1 MININIEEDF
11 LYLQNLAGDDI
22 KINGVGTYKALINYF
37 KTNRYEDLRT
47 IATMT
52 EIKRGDIITWDGEDW
67 LVISEIGH
75 KRFCYYKGIIQKVNY
90 NIKFIFDNGSIKE
103 FPAIIDGKIFDIES
117 NQFFYFQTGKVI
129 VLLQDNDDTRKIT
142 IDRRFIKRDKAF
154 KVVGTDWTEKGLI
167 KLYCELDMFNTN
179 DDRKNEIADYETY
192 KHTFSIKILNN
203 NPLNLNINGNNEV
216 EIMLACTDNGV
227 TVEPDNVIF
236 EVSDPA
242 IAKVEGN
249 KFICLDTGTVTLT
262 ASWNGVSDSIVVNC
276 VDVDDEIHN
285 YAVTIEG
292 SDTIFANRTN
302 TYIARFTDNGTPVD
316 KVAIWT
322 LTGDDDLPTTAASLQ
337 NITDTSCELVAGKKK
352 SIYLKL
358 KVAASDGTCECVKRI
373 LITSFI

>member
-1 MININIEEDF
+1 M
-11 LYLQNLAGDDI
+11 AGDDI
-22 KINGVGTYKALINYF
+22 YINNDTMPKKALINNLPV
-37 KTNRYEDLRT
+37 NRQADIRT
-47 IATMT
+47 ITT
-52 EIKRGDIITWDGEDW
+52 KEEIKRGDLINWDGENW
-67 LVISEIGH
+67 LIISEIGH
-75 KRFCYYKGIIQKVNY
+75 KRYTYYKGIIQKCNY
-90 NIKFIFDNGSIKE
+90 NIKFIFEDGYIKE
-103 FPAIIDGKIFDIES
+103 FPAIIDDKIFDVES

-154 KVVGTDWTEKGLI
+154 KVVGTDWTDKGLI
-167 KLYCELDMFNTN
+167 KLYCELDMFNAN

-203 NPLNLNINGNNEV
+203 NPLTLNINGNNEV
-216 EIMLACTDNGV
+216 EILLECTDNGV
-227 TVEPDNVIF
+227 TVEPDNVNF

-249 KFICLDTGTVTLT
+249 KLICLNTGTVTLT

-276 VDVDDEIHN
+276 VDVDEETHN

-292 SDTIFANRTN
+292 SDTIFANHTN

-337 NITDTSCELVAGKKK
+337 NITDTSCDVVAGKKK

-358 KVAASDGTCECVKRI
+358 KAVASDGTCECIKRI

>member
-90 NIKFIFDNGSIKE
+90 NIKFIFEDGRIKE
-103 FPAIIDGKIFDIES
+103 FPAIIDGKVFDVES

-154 KVVGTDWTEKGLI
+154 KVIGTDWTDKGLI
-167 KLYCELDMFNTN
+167 KLYCELDMFSVN
-179 DDRKNEIADYETY
+179 DDRKNEIADYEKY

-203 NPLNLNINGNNEV
+203 NPLTVNINGNNEV
-216 EIMLACTDNGV
+216 EIMLTCTDNGV
-227 TVEPDNVIF
+227 TVEPDNIIF
-236 EVSDPA
+236 EVSNPA

-249 KFICLDTGTVTLT
+249 KLICLDTGTVTLT
-262 ASWNGVSDSIVVNC
+262 ASWNGVSDSIVINC
-276 VDVDDEIHN
+276 VDVDEEIHN

-302 TYIARFTDNGTPVD
+302 TYIARFTDNGKPVH

-322 LTGDDDLPTTAASLQ
+322 LTGDDGLPTTAASLK
-337 NITDTSCELVAGKKK
+337 NITDTSCDLVAGNKK

-358 KVAASDGTCECVKRI
+358 KAAAIDGTCECTKRI